1 MINEIEKESL
11 PFVSNGFSNDLH
23 NVLEKLNIPFQT
35 IDLSKVSVKKNDQIN
50 LRLRNIN
57 NDLDRNKIPSL
68 YGMIISDAVFLL
80 ENAGLQVTFKGKG
93 KIKYQS
99 LEKGK
104 EFDLGMK
111 INLIAS

>member
-1 MINEIEKESL
+1 
-11 PFVSNGFSNDLH
+11 
-23 NVLEKLNIPFQT
+23 
-35 IDLSKVSVKKNDQIN
+35 
-50 LRLRNIN
+50 
-57 NDLDRNKIPSL
+57 
-68 YGMIISDAVFLL
+68 MIISDAVFLL